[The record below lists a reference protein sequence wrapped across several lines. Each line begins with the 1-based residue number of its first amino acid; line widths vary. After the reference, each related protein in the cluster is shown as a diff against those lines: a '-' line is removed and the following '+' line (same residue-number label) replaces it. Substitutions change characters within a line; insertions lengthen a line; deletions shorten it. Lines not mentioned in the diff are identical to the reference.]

1 MSLLTRGNTMSRV
14 ILITGA
20 SRGIGAATARLAAHQ
35 GYALCLNYHQRED
48 AVKQVLEQVHAA
60 GVSAITVKADV
71 ADEGQVVQM
80 FEMIDREFG
89 RLDVLVNN
97 AGMLEQQMRLEQM
110 DAARWTRVL
119 GANVI
124 GSFLCAREA
133 IKRMSNQHGGQG
145 GSIINLS
152 SIAARLGAPG
162 EYIDYAAAKGA
173 IDSMTVGLAR
183 EVAGEGIRVN
193 AVRPGVIDTE
203 IHASGGEP
211 DRIERVKASVPM
223 GRGGKAEEVAEAI
236 LWLASEHA
244 SYTTGALLDVSGGR

>member
-1 MSLLTRGNTMSRV
+1 M
-14 ILITGA
+14 LITGA
-20 SRGIGAATARLAAHQ
+20 SRGIGAATAQLAAHQ

-48 AVKQVLEQVHAA
+48 AVKQVLEQVRTA

-71 ADEGQVVQM
+71 ADESQVLQM
-80 FEMIDREFG
+80 FDVIDREFG

>member
-1 MSLLTRGNTMSRV
+1 M
-14 ILITGA
+14 LITGA

-48 AVKQVLEQVHAA
+48 AVKQVLKQVRAA
-60 GVSAITVKADV
+60 GASAITVKADV
-71 ADEGQVVQM
+71 ADESQVLQM
-80 FEMIDREFG
+80 FEVIDREFG
-89 RLDVLVNN
+89 QLDVLVNN

-110 DAARWTRVL
+110 DAARWMRVL
-119 GANVI
+119 GTNVI

-173 IDSMTVGLAR
+173 IDSMTVGLAK

>member
-1 MSLLTRGNTMSRV
+1 MSRV
-14 ILITGA
+14 MLITGA
-20 SRGIGAATARLAAHQ
+20 SRGIGAATAQLAAHQ

-48 AVKQVLEQVHAA
+48 AVKQVLEQVRTA

-71 ADEGQVVQM
+71 ADESQVLQM
-80 FEMIDREFG
+80 FDVIDREFG

-193 AVRPGVIDTE
+193 AVRPGVIHTE

-223 GRGGKAEEVAEAI
+223 GRGGQAEEVAEAI
-236 LWLASEHA
+236 LWLASERA